1 MCDKDDPKRREP
13 FHSFYVG
20 IRFQGLN
27 MQCRCNRSKVFV
39 SRGDK
44 ESRPVFALFIFIL
57 YGGMSLDL
65 RATHVF

>member
-1 MCDKDDPKRREP
+1 
-13 FHSFYVG
+13 
-20 IRFQGLN
+20 